1 MMKKL
6 KRNLY
11 ILLIGSL
18 MLVFSIV
25 FCLLILQ
32 NVKEKR
38 KNSIAYFNRMAS
50 VLIFSME
57 QNTDYL
63 ELLSVY
69 EKNLDYSF
77 RLLSD
82 SDFSLYQSELLDS
95 NIVDTFLRTLQRRQH
110 QSYALTPP
118 ELKELTHSGQT
129 AIYTI
134 SMSKGES
141 YDCIY
146 CEIVTG
152 YGTKYGLSII
162 KESDSFVS
170 LLMPELKFYAC
181 IWCVVLFFVI
191 LLSWILAKITI
202 RPTEAAMQ
210 SQKDF
215 IAAVSHECKAPLAAI
230 LSSAEMI
237 DTISDTP
244 AAVKD
249 HTRVIDLEVSRM
261 SRLIQ
266 DLLLLSS
273 LDAGNWSFHMEEI
286 NVDTLLINL
295 YTKFEPICK
304 GKGIMLQL
312 DIAEESYP
320 TLFSDADRLDQI
332 ISVFLDNAVS
342 YSTSS
347 SEISLGA
354 SVEKN
359 ELAITVTDHGVGISD
374 KDKPYIFERFY
385 RCDKSRTQREHFGLG
400 LSIAHELVNK
410 LGGRILLSDTAGGG
424 CTFKI
429 YLPRLQQVVSQFL

>member
-1 MMKKL
+1 MIKKL

-25 FCLLILQ
+25 FCLLIQQ
-32 NVKEKR
+32 NINEKR
-38 KNSIAYFNRMAS
+38 KNSVAYFNRMATM
-50 VLIFSME
+50 LTYTME
-57 QNTDYL
+57 QNTDYK
-63 ELLSVY
+63 ELLSLY
-69 EKNLDYSF
+69 EKDHGYSF
-77 RLLSD
+77 QLFSD
-82 SDFSLYQSELLDS
+82 SAPLLYQSGYVEDCTE
-95 NIVDTFLRTLQRRQH
+95 IIDTFFNTLQRYQHDSFALSPENLKDCGRSH
-110 QSYALTPP
+110 QSAT
-118 ELKELTHSGQT
+118 
-129 AIYTI
+129 YTI
-134 SMSKGES
+134 NMPSGES

-146 CEIVTG
+146 CEIVTSH
-152 YGTKYGLSII
+152 GTTYGLSIV
-162 KESDSFVS
+162 KESDNFAS
-170 LLMPELKFYAC
+170 LLMPELTFYVC
-181 IWCVVLFFVI
+181 IWCGVFLFII
-191 LLSWILAKITI
+191 LLSRILVKITI
-202 RPTEAAMQ
+202 KPTEAAMQ

-237 DTISDTP
+237 DAIPDTP
-244 AAVKD
+244 AAAKD
-249 HTRVIDLEVSRM
+249 HTHVIDLEVSRM

-304 GKGIMLQL
+304 GKGILLQL
-312 DIAEESYP
+312 CIAEENYP
-320 TLFSDADRLDQI
+320 ALFSDADRLDQI

-342 YSTSS
+342 YSPSS
-347 SEISLGA
+347 SAISLGA

-374 KDKPYIFERFY
+374 KDKPYIFDRFY

-400 LSIAHELVNK
+400 LSIAHELAEK
-410 LGGRILLSDTAGGG
+410 LGGKIRLSDTNGGG
-424 CTFKI
+424 CTFMI
-429 YLPRLQQVVSQFL
+429 YLPLS